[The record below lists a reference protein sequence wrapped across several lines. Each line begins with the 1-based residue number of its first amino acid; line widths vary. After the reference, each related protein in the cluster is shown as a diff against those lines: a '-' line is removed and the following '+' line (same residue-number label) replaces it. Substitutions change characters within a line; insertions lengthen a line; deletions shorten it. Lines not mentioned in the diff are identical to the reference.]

1 MHRTPGEVS
10 MKQSSPARCS
20 RFLSH
25 SFFFF
30 VFVFFFNLR
39 GTDFPIFQEGKNRR
53 EEAELRPPG

>member
-1 MHRTPGEVS
+1 MHRTPGDVS

-25 SFFFF
+25 SFLF
-30 VFVFFFNLR
+30 FFFNLR